1 MLVLVLVL
9 LLFLLL
15 LLQLLGLRVSMVQST
30 RLDLYS
36 IEVKVV
42 NGGGCSGKGREGCQE
57 RGQGGRGGGGQVSF
71 PSPHQSTAHLLPS
84 ASSTHALIQQTG

>member
-1 MLVLVLVL
+1 VVSLRGRTLQPFNEGHISTEAGGEGRTGQGLLVLVLVL

-15 LLQLLGLRVSMVQST
+15 LLQLLGLRVRMVQST

-42 NGGGCSGKGREGCQE
+42 NGGGLQWQR
-57 RGQGGRGGGGQVSF
+57 
-71 PSPHQSTAHLLPS
+71 
-84 ASSTHALIQQTG
+84 